1 MLCNFMNNKRS
12 AAYHNDSIG
21 ALQPLDTSPFR
32 HPSSP
37 WLIGGSIFLVWL
49 LSLLPW
55 RIWIEAPDL
64 LMLVLCF
71 WALHEPH
78 RVNMLLGF
86 FLGIL
91 IDVHDGSLLGEHA
104 LGYVLAIYG
113 VHVLSR
119 RLLLFGAWVQAFHLL
134 PVFIVALAIP
144 RFAHAWMAGEW
155 IGWGWTL
162 SAVFIALLWP
172 LTDFLL
178 FLPQRRLD
186 VGDDDG
192 A

>member
-1 MLCNFMNNKRS
+1 MSKKGS
-12 AAYHNDSIG
+12 ASRIKSSIG

-49 LSLLPW
+49 VSLLPW
-55 RIWIEAPDL
+55 RIWVQAPDL

-71 WALHEPH
+71 WALHEPR

-113 VHVLSR
+113 VHVLRR
-119 RLLLFGAWVQAFHLL
+119 RLLLFNAGVQAIHLL
-134 PVFIVALAIP
+134 PVFLVALAVP
-144 RFAHAWMAGEW
+144 RFAHAWLVGEW
-155 IGWGWTL
+155 MGWGWGL

-172 LTDFLL
+172 LVDFLL

-186 VGDDDG
+186 ASDEEGG
-192 A
+192 

>member
-1 MLCNFMNNKRS
+1 MSKKRS
-12 AAYHNDSIG
+12 ASRIKTSIW

-49 LSLLPW
+49 VILLPC
-55 RIWIEAPDL
+55 RSWIQAPDL

-71 WALHEPH
+71 WALHEPR

-104 LGYVLAIYG
+104 LSYVLAIYG
-113 VHVLSR
+113 VHVLRR
-119 RLLLFGAWVQAFHLL
+119 RLLLFNAGGQAIHLL
-134 PVFIVALAIP
+134 TVFLV
-144 RFAHAWMAGEW
+144 G
-155 IGWGWTL
+155 IGRA
-162 SAVFIALLWP
+162 SC
-172 LTDFLL
+172 
-178 FLPQRRLD
+178 
-186 VGDDDG
+186 
-192 A
+192 

>member
-1 MLCNFMNNKRS
+1 MSKKGS
-12 AAYHNDSIG
+12 ASRIKSSIG

-49 LSLLPW
+49 VSLLPW
-55 RIWIEAPDL
+55 RIWVQAPDL

-71 WALHEPH
+71 WALHEPR

-104 LGYVLAIYG
+104 RSEERRVGKECGGRGGRGVL
-113 VHVLSR
+113 
-119 RLLLFGAWVQAFHLL
+119 
-134 PVFIVALAIP
+134 
-144 RFAHAWMAGEW
+144 
-155 IGWGWTL
+155 
-162 SAVFIALLWP
+162 
-172 LTDFLL
+172 
-178 FLPQRRLD
+178 
-186 VGDDDG
+186 
-192 A
+192 

>member
-1 MLCNFMNNKRS
+1 MSNKRS
-12 AAYHNDSIG
+12 FSRPKASIT

-49 LSLLPW
+49 VSLLPW
-55 RIWIEAPDL
+55 RIWIQAPDV
-64 LMLVLCF
+64 LMLILCC
-71 WALHEPH
+71 WALREPG

-104 LGYVLAIYG
+104 LSYVLAIYG

-119 RLLLFGAWVQAFHLL
+119 RLLLFGPWVQAIHLL
-134 PVFIVALAIP
+134 PVFLIALAVP
-144 RFAHAWMAGEW
+144 RFEIGRAH
-155 IGWGWTL
+155 
-162 SAVFIALLWP
+162 V
-172 LTDFLL
+172 
-178 FLPQRRLD
+178 
-186 VGDDDG
+186 
-192 A
+192 

>member
-1 MLCNFMNNKRS
+1 MSKKRPTS
-12 AAYHNDSIG
+12 YLRASIG

-32 HPSSP
+32 EPSSP
-37 WLIGGSIFLVWL
+37 WLVGGSIFLVWL
-49 LSLLPW
+49 VSLLPW
-55 RIWIEAPDL
+55 RIWVQAPDL
-64 LMLVLCF
+64 LMLILCF
-71 WALHEPH
+71 WALHEPG

-104 LGYVLAIYG
+104 LSYVLAIYG

-119 RLLLFGAWVQAFHLL
+119 RLLLFGPWVQAIHLL
-134 PVFIVALAIP
+134 PVFLIALAIP